1 MEPYRYPEELTM
13 KAALGASLGVLG
25 VQPRLVTTA
34 IFPPWD
40 HFFDQGEQV
49 FEVVFLVLWF
59 AFVVFLVCSAVRFV
73 RENPNKKTKSTKKR
87 RDRPASPTRRLR

>member
-13 KAALGASLGVLG
+13 KAVLGAFLGALG

-59 AFVVFLVCSAVRFV
+59 AFVVFLACYAVRFV
-73 RENPNKKTKSTKKR
+73 RENAKKAKSTKKR
-87 RDRPASPTRRLR
+87 RDRPAPPTRGLR